1 MKIESML
8 YSALLGAMLCAPT
21 AGLAQFTQGQS
32 FLSGAGA
39 VGAESA
45 PSAGNAPDS
54 TAYAEGMRAINRSDW
69 SNAVSIFTKVAQQR
83 SQHADGSLFWKA
95 YAENRLG
102 QSRLAMHSCIELRRD
117 FRSSQWIDECD
128 ALEIEMH
135 AKSGQPAPLNAEQS
149 DDLKLLALNSMLR
162 TNEPRAMAEIQ
173 EILNG
178 NSSEKLK
185 KEAQFII
192 GQHYSNATYAQIAR
206 ISYVE
211 GDVRIARGRQNERIT
226 GAGWEK
232 AEADLPLETGFSL
245 VTGAGR
251 AEIEFED
258 ASTLYLGENSVL
270 AFNDL
275 HTTGGVPYAELA
287 LLAGTVTA
295 HVIPYT
301 EGQTILL
308 RTLTDD
314 RYLTS
319 NPGNACLR
327 VSSYADGTAVTPL
340 DGWNLRLSGEPV
352 ANGETVFLREGR
364 RVTFVVAAGDP
375 NAFAAWDKW
384 VADRVAQRT
393 AAMDE
398 VMHAS
403 GLTAPVP
410 GLAELRGR
418 GTFFD
423 CAPYGTCW
431 EPSAVDDR
439 QPANNEVAA
448 SQPTSTPSSAVASRK
463 PAKIAQKVSTAPNDL
478 DYFPC
483 LPAALRYRLVRDP
496 VTGQERV
503 VSVPFNQD
511 SVPYRWAVCHVGS
524 WIHQR
529 NHYVWVVGHK
539 RHHNEPVRW
548 IRSGHTVAFVPLH
561 PYDVIARPPL
571 NRKEEVF
578 AVNNRY
584 GISIEPVKLDA
595 HSPIEFLETPPKE
608 FRSTYLHPLRT
619 AEAPRMQAQLLHEPI
634 GTKGVLAKPGA
645 GIPLSFDHKSQSFM
659 TTRQITQ
666 GNKSV
671 TVIAPVSNRS
681 GSLQSVSGGSNRGG
695 GGYNGASGGGIRGG
709 GSSGSS
715 GGSRGG
721 GSSSGSSG
729 GGSHGGGG
737 SSSSGGSSSAGSSS
751 SSNSG
756 GSSAASSSSST
767 HH

>member
-1 MKIESML
+1 MKIKSLL

-21 AGLAQFTQGQS
+21 AGFALFTQGQS
-32 FLSGAGA
+32 FVGAIVA
-39 VGAESA
+39 AGAEST
-45 PSAGNAPDS
+45 PSAGNAADS
-54 TAYAEGMRAINRSDW
+54 AAYAEGMRAINRSDW

-83 SQHADGSLFWKA
+83 SHHADGSLFWKA

-102 QSRLAMHSCIELRRD
+102 QSRHAMDSCMALRRG
-117 FRSSQWIDECD
+117 FPLSLWIDECD

-135 AKSGQPAPLNAEQS
+135 AKSGQPAPLNAEKS

-185 KEAQFII
+185 KEAQFIL

-211 GDVRIARGRQNERIT
+211 GDVRIARGRQNEQIT
-226 GAGWEK
+226 GAAWEK
-232 AEADLPLETGFSL
+232 AVADLQLKTGYSL

-251 AEIEFED
+251 AEIELED

-270 AFNDL
+270 TFNDL

-287 LLAGTVTA
+287 LLAGTLSA
-295 HVIPYT
+295 HVIPYSQ
-301 EGQTILL
+301 GQSILL

-340 DGWNLRLSGEPV
+340 DGWNLRLGGETV

-364 RVTFVVAAGDP
+364 RVTFVVAAGAP
-375 NAFAAWDKW
+375 NAFAAWDSW

-398 VMHAS
+398 VMQES
-403 GLTAPVP
+403 GLTQPVP
-410 GLAELRGR
+410 GLAELRGL

-431 EPSAVDDR
+431 EPLGVNDR

-448 SQPTSTPSSAVASRK
+448 SQPTSAPSSDAASQK
-463 PAKIAQKVSTAPNDL
+463 PPKTAQKISTAPNDL
-478 DYFPC
+478 DNFPC
-483 LPAALRYRLVRDP
+483 LPAALRYGLVRDT
-496 VTGQERV
+496 VTGKENV
-503 VSVPFNQD
+503 VSVPSYKD
-511 SVPYRWAVCHVGS
+511 SVHYRWAVCHVGS

-529 NHYVWVVGHK
+529 DHYVWVVGHK
-539 RHHNEPVRW
+539 RHHIEPVRW
-548 IRSGHTVAFVPLH
+548 IRSGQTVAFVPLH
-561 PYDVIARPPL
+561 PYDVRGRPPL
-571 NRKEEVF
+571 NRKEGVF
-578 AVNNRY
+578 AVRY
-584 GISIEPVKLDA
+584 QDGRSIERINLDPE
-595 HSPIEFLETPPKE
+595 SPIEFSEKLPKE
-608 FRSTYLHPLRT
+608 FRTPYLHPLR
-619 AEAPRMQAQLLHEPI
+619 AADAPRMQAQLLRVPSAS
-634 GTKGVLAKPGA
+634 KGGLARPGA
-645 GIPLSFDHKSQSFM
+645 GIPLIFDPKSQSFM
-659 TTRQITQ
+659 TARQITQ
-666 GNKSV
+666 GNRSV
-671 TVIAPVSNRS
+671 TVVAPVANRS
-681 GSLQSVSGGSNRGG
+681 GSLQPVSGGVHAIGSNRGG
-695 GGYNGASGGGIRGG
+695 GGSNGASGG
-709 GSSGSS
+709 
-715 GGSRGG
+715 
-721 GSSSGSSG
+721 
-729 GGSHGGGG
+729 SHAGGGG
-737 SSSSGGSSSAGSSS
+737 SSSRGSSSAGSPSS
-751 SSNSG
+751 TRSSG
-756 GSSAASSSSST
+756 GSSAASTGSSST